1 MRKSVERRREAELR
15 YRVHPHGLRRYRL
28 VITLVVLF
36 TAVTA
41 CMIGYLD
48 WKERSDATA
57 QKAEQVRQF
66 ALIDTRVKAAL
77 QKKIDDAKKA
87 EADAKARAEADAE
100 AQKATACRTS
110 CRHDI
115 IDSSV

>member
-1 MRKSVERRREAELR
+1 
-15 YRVHPHGLRRYRL
+15 
-28 VITLVVLF
+28 
-36 TAVTA
+36 
-41 CMIGYLD
+41 MIGYLD

-100 AQKATACRTS
+100 AQKATAVAHPAGTTS
-110 CRHDI
+110 STAACDVSDPTEHHRCAQQKTLFQSNRLGTKRSYLGRWI
-115 IDSSV
+115 LSQK